1 MVQGVNPVRYVT
13 LAYGGAPGV
22 YRQSLMLL
30 LSVVAYAPDPY
41 ELVVAT
47 DRPEC
52 YVWFGTRVEIEY
64 LDAARLEAWRGP
76 EPFSMRQKLELLRA
90 AIPTRVSGSPG
101 PSPAEGSRTPP
112 AAVVLLDADALAR
125 KPLDAFVAGLRS
137 GDLFMHRQEYVLSQS
152 RRRGNRTL
160 WASLRRVRLPEPGR
174 GQPDPPFRADDAM
187 WNSGVLAMPSADRP
201 LLDQALEMYDALG
214 AAGVRHF
221 ATEQLVEGVVLGRT
235 GRLKPAEEWFVHYW
249 GNKQG
254 YDAEIARRLAD
265 SFIEGLSVKE
275 AAARYREKPIDLP
288 VEVRQSPTD
297 KLAAWLRKRFNQ
309 LDSRE

>member
-1 MVQGVNPVRYVT
+1 MTPIRYVT
-13 LAYGGAPGV
+13 LAYGDSPGV

-30 LSVVAYAPDPY
+30 LSLVAHAPEPY

-52 YVWFGTRVEIEY
+52 YVWFGTRVDIEY

-76 EPFSMRQKLELLRA
+76 DPFSMRQKLELIRA
-90 AIPTRVSGSPG
+90 AMPGTASRSPG
-101 PSPAEGSRTPP
+101 PGLVGGRRPPP
-112 AAVVLLDADALAR
+112 AAVVFLDADVLAR
-125 KPLDAFVAGLRS
+125 KPLEAFVSGLHAG
-137 GDLFMHRQEYVLSQS
+137 DVFMHKREYVLSQS
-152 RRRGNRTL
+152 RRRGNRKL
-160 WASLRRVRLPEPGR
+160 WASLRSVSAAARVAGDGEG
-174 GQPDPPFRADDAM
+174 GGFRDDDAM

-201 LLDQALEMYDALG
+201 LLDRALEMYDALG

-249 GNKQG
+249 GNKPG
-254 YDAEIARRLAD
+254 YDADIARRLAD

-275 AAARYREKPIDLP
+275 AAARYRQEPVTLP
-288 VEVRQSPTD
+288 PEVRQTRRQ
-297 KLAAWLRKRFNQ
+297 KLARWLGSQ
-309 LDSRE
+309 T